1 MSSRSPRHNFS
12 FFPDI
17 NSNFENYLWLWMEI
31 EFINK
36 KTLSVRCSVKT
47 AKTLKWFSNLAENL
61 ANYGQFYWSITLF
74 SVNHTVSRQT
84 PLILA
89 ADWSD
94 LSSWG
99 LWLVNHWSFRKNL
112 TAWGKYVRSLSLDKS
127 DITKSH
133 NWLLQNMQGDMIIMT
148 SQHLEQFG

>member
-31 EFINK
+31 EFIYK
-36 KTLSVRCSVKT
+36 KTVSVRCSVKT

-89 ADWSD
+89 ADWSRQITWLPYWPLIGWCLPLVTGEAPGTPGASLHIPGSRSILGISRRTQLEYRN
-94 LSSWG
+94 LS
-99 LWLVNHWSFRKNL
+99 NL
-112 TAWGKYVRSLSLDKS
+112 TL
-127 DITKSH
+127 
-133 NWLLQNMQGDMIIMT
+133 
-148 SQHLEQFG
+148 